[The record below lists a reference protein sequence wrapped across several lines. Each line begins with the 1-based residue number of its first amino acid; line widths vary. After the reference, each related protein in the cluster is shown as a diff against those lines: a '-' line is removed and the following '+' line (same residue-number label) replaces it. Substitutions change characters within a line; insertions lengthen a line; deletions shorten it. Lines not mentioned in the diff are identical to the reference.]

1 TDPTQH
7 TICIQPDEGSCL
19 NAGAKAPGPRMFIRK
34 MQMNFSYSTDFGEF
48 PATAYE
54 TLLLDSMLGDTT
66 LFNRNDA
73 VALSWQ
79 ILEPVLDAWHA
90 TRGSAPF
97 PNYPAGSWSPMEAD
111 AVLAHDPRDRKNAT
125 TLPPITLEQDKWQ
138 R

>member
-7 TICIQPDEGSCL
+7 TICIQPDEGISL
-19 NAGAKAPGPRMFIRK
+19 KLGAKAPGSRMFIRQ

-79 ILEPVLDAWHA
+79 ILEPVLSGWHA
-90 TRGSAPF
+90 TRVSAPF
-97 PNYPAGSWSPMEAD
+97 PNYAAGSWGPAEAD
-111 AVLAHDPRDRKNAT
+111 ALLARDGRAWKNAT
-125 TLPPITLEQDKWQ
+125 TLPHFKME
-138 R
+138 